1 MYVFWITS
9 IVLGGTMFLMLI
21 IMILVS
27 IAQLLCCALVN
38 ICKLMKR
45 GSIRLFNK
53 IFK

>member
-1 MYVFWITS
+1 MYAFWITS

-27 IAQLLCCALVN
+27 VVLLLWRALVA

-45 GSIRLFNK
+45 GSVHLFNK